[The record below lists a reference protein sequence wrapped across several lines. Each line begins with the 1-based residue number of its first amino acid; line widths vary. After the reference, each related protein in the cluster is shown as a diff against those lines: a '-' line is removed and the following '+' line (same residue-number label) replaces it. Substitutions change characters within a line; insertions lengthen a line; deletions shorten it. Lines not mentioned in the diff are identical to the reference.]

1 MANYGKDFKQNLKQ
15 LKNEVF
21 KGNPTLE
28 NGLRKLLGKPL
39 PKDELFKKYP
49 KLEEYYDSIGNNPIS
64 EPELDFKLDEFEKS
78 YFNDF
83 YVQRL
88 EEKSFNFDDIDFE
101 SVKLF
106 AIKVATKVKMYE
118 DDEGILKKIDKFD
131 ELDFRKIQKNR
142 IKIAQIIKD
151 YDEKIMPIKNE
162 ANENLDLMI
171 DGYDPDIDDASEFEN
186 ERKKLMKNL
195 EEEIREITKNQTKDI
210 DDALCKILEIQKDD
224 FNEWEFT
231 LLRLNA
237 LAVIDYN
244 GHTPFMKGE
253 L

>member
-1 MANYGKDFKQNLKQ
+1 MAGKDFKQNLKR

-21 KGNPTLE
+21 KGNTTLE

-64 EPELDFKLDEFEKS
+64 EPELDFKLEEFEKS

-83 YVQRL
+83 YVQTL
-88 EEKSFNFDDIDFE
+88 EKKKSFNFDGIDFE
-101 SVKLF
+101 DVKIF
-106 AIKVATKVKMYE
+106 AIKVASKVKMYE
-118 DDEGILKKIDKFD
+118 DDDGILKKIDKFN
-131 ELDFRKIQKNR
+131 ELDFEKMQKKR
-142 IKIAQIIKD
+142 IKIAQIVKD
-151 YDEKIMPIKNE
+151 YDEKITPIKNE
-162 ANENLDLMI
+162 ANKNLDLML

-186 ERKKLMKNL
+186 ERRKLMKDM
-195 EEEIREITKNQTKDI
+195 EEKIREITENQTKDI
-210 DDALCKILEIQKDD
+210 DGALCKILGVKKDD

-237 LAVIDYN
+237 LAVINYN